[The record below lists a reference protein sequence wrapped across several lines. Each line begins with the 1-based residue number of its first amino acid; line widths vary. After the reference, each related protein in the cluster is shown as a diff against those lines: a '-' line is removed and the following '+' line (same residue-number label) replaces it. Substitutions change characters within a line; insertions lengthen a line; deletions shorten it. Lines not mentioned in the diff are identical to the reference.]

1 MSIVALKRNSQRFI
15 KPISHN
21 QGNNGFAL
29 NGTLR
34 NVGWV
39 GQTSLSRIGVTL
51 SCLSENTS
59 IVKKSTQNTLG
70 HLSSRVRYPVSAG
83 CSQGKCDALFN
94 NMNESKKLT
103 FVSNNSDHSASG
115 QTEYVSNSVETCNN
129 GECTTFT
136 NISVINN
143 PTAFKDQLS
152 CPPAGCKAG
161 SYYIGGRLV
170 FNKQYNKNNEAFS
183 AISEGDYIRRIK
195 KIVPTTPGVVPITN
209 HC

>member
-29 NGTLR
+29 NGGLR

-51 SCLSENTS
+51 SCLADNPS

-94 NMNESKKLT
+94 NMDVSKKLT
-103 FVSNNSDHSASG
+103 
-115 QTEYVSNSVETCNN
+115 
-129 GECTTFT
+129 
-136 NISVINN
+136 II
-143 PTAFKDQLS
+143 
-152 CPPAGCKAG
+152 
-161 SYYIGGRLV
+161 
-170 FNKQYNKNNEAFS
+170 
-183 AISEGDYIRRIK
+183 
-195 KIVPTTPGVVPITN
+195 
-209 HC
+209 

>member
-51 SCLSENTS
+51 SCLAENPS
-59 IVKKSTQNTLG
+59 VVKKSTQNTLG

-115 QTEYVSNSVETCNN
+115 QTKFVANSVETCNT
-129 GECTTFT
+129 CTQT
-136 NISVINN
+136 NTSVINN
-143 PTAFKDQLS
+143 PDDFKTKIA
-152 CPPAGCKAG
+152 CHPAGCNAS
-161 SYYIGGRLV
+161 SYHIGGRLV
-170 FNKQYNKNNEAFS
+170 YNKQYNKNVEAFS
-183 AISEGDYIRRIK
+183 AISAGDYIRRIR
-195 KIVPTTPGVVPITN
+195 ISQRREN
-209 HC
+209 N

>member
-51 SCLSENTS
+51 SCLAENS
-59 IVKKSTQNTLG
+59 SVVKKSTQNTLG

-103 FVSNNSDHSASG
+103 FISGDHSASG
-115 QTEYVSNSVETCNN
+115 QTDKLANVGEICNLR
-129 GECTTFT
+129 CTQSQIT
-136 NISVINN
+136 IINR
-143 PTAFKDQLS
+143 PTDFKDQLS

-161 SYYIGGRLV
+161 SYHIGGRLV
-170 FNKQYNKNNEAFS
+170 FNKQYNKNVEAFS
-183 AISEGDYIRRIK
+183 AISAGDYIRRI
-195 KIVPTTPGVVPITN
+195 PIGQRRE
-209 HC
+209 